1 MRSARV
7 VLAVVT
13 ASLLVLAACSS
24 KTPPNLMNIRSET
37 DGPDEFAILPPKPL
51 AMPESLTALP
61 APTPGGENRTDP
73 HPMDDALVARGGKP
87 NTTGKV
93 AAADASL
100 YNYANREGITPGI
113 RQTLATEDYDFRR
126 AHNGRIL
133 ERMVGQNVYFKA
145 YKNYALDQYAELL
158 KWRKRGVQTP
168 AAPPPGA
175 ISADAIK

>member
-24 KTPPNLMNIRSET
+24 KTPPNLMNISSET

-61 APTPGGENRTDP
+61 EPTPGGENRTDQ
-73 HPMDDALVARGGKP
+73 HPMDDALVALGGKP

-113 RQTLATEDYDFRR
+113 RQTLSLI
-126 AHNGRIL
+126 HI
-133 ERMVGQNVYFKA
+133 
-145 YKNYALDQYAELL
+145 
-158 KWRKRGVQTP
+158 
-168 AAPPPGA
+168 
-175 ISADAIK
+175 